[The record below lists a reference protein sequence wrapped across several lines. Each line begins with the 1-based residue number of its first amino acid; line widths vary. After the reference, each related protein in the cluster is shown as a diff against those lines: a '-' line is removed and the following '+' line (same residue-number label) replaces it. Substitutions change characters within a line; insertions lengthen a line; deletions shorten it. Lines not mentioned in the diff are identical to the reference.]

1 MYGLYHV
8 VYVEADTNSII
19 YAVMIEFESS
29 VLLQYRTFVSK
40 LFLDCFP
47 FLSSEIVASSGDFV
61 RPNYK
66 YAVDLETVYLQY
78 KLWKILED
86 MPEAARLKMLVKVK
100 SIRPKLVSIWNTIKG
115 GTDVFSRFMKN
126 VKPDGTYCVDFLN
139 VIC

>member
-1 MYGLYHV
+1 MHHAAVYGLNHV
-8 VYVEADTNSII
+8 VYVEADTNGII
-19 YAVMIEFESS
+19 YAVMIQFKSS
-29 VLLQYRTFVSK
+29 LLLEYRTFINK

-61 RPNYK
+61 RSNYK
-66 YAVDLETVYLQY
+66 YAVDVETVYLQY

-86 MPEAARLKMLVKVK
+86 MPEASRLKILVKVK

-126 VKPDGTYCVDFLN
+126 VKPDGMC
-139 VIC
+139 